1 MKKIVLILTSV
12 LLILCIFSC
21 GDRTSEGDASET
33 VDYYESA
40 CEQLDKSSMGGTE
53 YSDAQIDEFEKRFTK
68 MNLEGGFTK
77 VTHYRSTSEY
87 AYVIEFE
94 NSADA
99 KAFAERVASPKY
111 NVKAYE
117 TVVVYGESDRID
129 ALK

>member
-1 MKKIVLILTSV
+1 MFTIVLCVTCL
-12 LLILCIFSC
+12 FSC
-21 GDRTSEGDASET
+21 GDRTSEGDAPET

-53 YSDAQIDEFEKRFTK
+53 YSDAQIDEFEQRFTK
-68 MNLEGGFTK
+68 MNLEGGFTR

-99 KAFAERVASPKY
+99 KTFAERVASPKY
-111 NVKAYE
+111 KVKAYE

-129 ALK
+129 ALE